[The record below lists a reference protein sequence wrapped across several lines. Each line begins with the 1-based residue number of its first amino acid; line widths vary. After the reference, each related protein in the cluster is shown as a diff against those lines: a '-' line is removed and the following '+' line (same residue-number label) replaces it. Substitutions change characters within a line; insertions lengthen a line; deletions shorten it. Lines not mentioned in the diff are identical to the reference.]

1 MRIYISSSGTV
12 AVSWKKSVI
21 IRDIDITMHFR
32 SVIEL
37 LAMSSLAV
45 TGASAACTP
54 IPSSSTATPTPTPS
68 VTPDCGG
75 DQSIALCCMNLAPW
89 STNSGIWGGACGY
102 YPADPNERVGAR
114 CITRAP
120 GTNCFGS
127 LLATCCAGFIPGQC
141 SLGTRCT

>member
-1 MRIYISSSGTV
+1 
-12 AVSWKKSVI
+12 
-21 IRDIDITMHFR
+21 MHIR
-32 SVIEL
+32 SVLEVL
-37 LAMSSLAV
+37 VASSLAV
-45 TGASAACTP
+45 TGASAAATP
-54 IPSSSTATPTPTPS
+54 IPSTATA
-68 VTPDCGG
+68 DCGG

-120 GTNCFGS
+120 GTDCFGN